1 MCRSPGCT
9 TITTIIPEYFLRPQA
24 YSNPFTP
31 ARCFPPPPD
40 PGGHSALCLCGQGR
54 QIASRNVW
62 PFVSFPQP
70 AVFRVRSCGGLN
82 RYFIPFRGWT
92 IVSFVGTHFVCLFIR
107 RWILSRSHFLAVT
120 TNAVVDVHVR
130 VFAGMYSFSGAC
142 PWPWSRG
149 LTRQLHVEQ
158 FEDLPG
164 CFPQHQGAFLAFS

>member
-1 MCRSPGCT
+1 MQVARLYDHHHYNPRIFSSPSSILEPVHTGSLFPT
-9 TITTIIPEYFLRPQA
+9 PSRLWRPLSSLSLR
-24 YSNPFTP
+24 
-31 ARCFPPPPD
+31 
-40 PGGHSALCLCGQGR
+40 QGR

-107 RWILSRSHFLAVT
+107 RWILGRSHFLAVT

-130 VFAGMYSFSGAC
+130 VFAGMYSFSRAC